1 MARTAQRLAIIGAI
15 TASIIGYLYH
25 APNSDGIAQM
35 SRVRGLTAT
44 MKIVHV
50 IGTVAELFG
59 ISDRVAVV
67 RKFSSFARH
76 AKDKKDDAGLAIEDT
91 FIENIP
97 VRIARPLNNNGNLP
111 AIVFFHG
118 GAFYMGS
125 VDTHNSIT
133 SYLAREANAVVISVD
148 YRLAPEYPFPAGVDD
163 CYTVTKY
170 VLDHGDSQKLRIDQN
185 RVAIAGDSAGGNFAA
200 VIAMRFAS
208 QSHHKHSPRIQI
220 LIYPSLQFFDLM
232 LPSYIQEHYQFFQYT
247 ADHTLSA
254 YLNEKIDPSIYS
266 NNHLSVAQ
274 KKHYRKYVD
283 WSLIPSKYRTVYKNP
298 ITDDQEGDPQLIEKA
313 KKVLDPEV
321 SPLLVDDQKLAKL
334 MPTYILSVGHD
345 RLRDCAFIYEGR
357 LKRVHVPVVHD
368 HYEHTF
374 HGSIGFLNGPFA
386 LDIAHEMINGVVK
399 YIKENL

>member
-185 RVAIAGDSAGGNFAA
+185 RVAIAGDSAAFEGDQCRLCQRAENELNEVVNDLKRTGAWTKPILLSHFPLYRMNDEHCSRSSSSSSLKTTAQFPLLRE
-200 VIAMRFAS
+200 RFDVLS
-208 QSHHKHSPRIQI
+208 QEATEHLLTTIQPR
-220 LIYPSLQFFDLM
+220 LAFSAHMHNYC
-232 LPSYIQEHYQFFQYT
+232 YIQHN
-247 ADHTLSA
+247 HTNNKLIPEWTIPSFSW
-254 YLNEKIDPSIYS
+254 KIRDDPSFMLMTITT
-266 NNHLSVAQ
+266 NNQRVA
-274 KKHYRKYVD
+274 HCSLPRETTVFWSYVIGAF
-283 WSLIPSKYRTVYKNP
+283 LI
-298 ITDDQEGDPQLIEKA
+298 IF
-313 KKVLDPEV
+313 
-321 SPLLVDDQKLAKL
+321 
-334 MPTYILSVGHD
+334 YILFGGRRPYCLIVFCF
-345 RLRDCAFIYEGR
+345 LRKI
-357 LKRVHVPVVHD
+357 LK
-368 HYEHTF
+368 
-374 HGSIGFLNGPFA
+374 I
-386 LDIAHEMINGVVK
+386 
-399 YIKENL
+399 